1 MSEEI
6 TIIAGT
12 DITLLEGTKFDKQK
26 QPTFLIPHD
35 VVVCV
40 SGVGPFQERHAPVHE
55 YYYDVLRG
63 WWQGFG
69 TIDSLR
75 LNLRDYN
82 GMVEVLRHGA
92 EKYAPRNWEKGILF
106 SRCFR
111 AAIDHFNKG
120 PEAFDPDSPGGMHL
134 HRWEFFCEYAFLA
147 AYVGRGMYEFDD
159 RPIVV
164 ARKGNSQS

>member
-35 VVVCV
+35 VVSC
-40 SGVGPFQERHAPVHE
+40 SDGYDSDLFLPAPCHS
-55 YYYDVLRG
+55 YYYDCLKN
-63 WWQGFG
+63 WWQGAG
-69 TIDSLR
+69 VLDTLHLA
-75 LNLRDYN
+75 LNDYN

-111 AAIDHFNKG
+111 AAVDHFNKG
-120 PEAFDPDSPGGMHL
+120 RQAFDPDSPGGMHL